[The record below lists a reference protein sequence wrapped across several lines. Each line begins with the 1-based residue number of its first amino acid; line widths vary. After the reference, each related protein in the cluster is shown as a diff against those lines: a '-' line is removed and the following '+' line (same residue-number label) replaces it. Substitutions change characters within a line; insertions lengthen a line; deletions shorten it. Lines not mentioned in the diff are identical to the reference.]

1 MSDPGWE
8 RAALAL
14 RLLAVDP
21 AGLGGVHLRARAGPV
36 RAVWLDALAT
46 LPLPLRRIHPGIED
60 AQLLG
65 GLDLTATLAAGRPVA
80 SQGLLAA
87 PAALV
92 LTMAERTP
100 PGLAARLAQ
109 ALDGGT
115 GHALIL
121 LDEGA
126 DPDEAAP
133 LPLTDRLAFGLDL
146 DAVPLAAALPLIP
159 TPTDAGLAAARQRL
173 AGVALPRDAIA
184 ALVTLAARFGI
195 DSLRAPLLAAAAARA
210 HAALAGRSAVA
221 EADIAAA
228 AGLVYPARATRLP
241 AEAEA
246 APPPPD
252 DGAAP
257 EAQPAGEA
265 GTLPDELL
273 VEAVRAALPPD
284 VLARLA
290 AAPAA
295 GGGSGGSGAGAARRG
310 NRRGRPLPSR
320 PGRPGQG
327 ARIDLVATLRTAA
340 PWQALRRAAAP
351 GAAPGLRIRP
361 SDIRIRRYDQPSD
374 RLLVFAVDAS
384 GSAAMARM
392 AEAKGAVE
400 ILLAEAYAR
409 RDHVALIGFRGA
421 GAEIL
426 LPPTRSLVQTKRRL
440 AGLPGGGAT
449 PLAAGL
455 REAAGLARQ
464 ARQRGLSPALVLL
477 TDGRANVALDGGQD
491 RARAAEDAL
500 RMARLLAA
508 DRLQALV
515 IDTAARP
522 QPALVALAGAAGGR
536 YLALPR
542 AEARGLSGAVA
553 AALGG

>member
-1 MSDPGWE
+1 
-8 RAALAL
+8 
-14 RLLAVDP
+14 
-21 AGLGGVHLRARAGPV
+21 
-36 RAVWLDALAT
+36 
-46 LPLPLRRIHPGIED
+46 
-60 AQLLG
+60 
-65 GLDLTATLAAGRPVA
+65 
-80 SQGLLAA
+80 
-87 PAALV
+87 
-92 LTMAERTP
+92 
-100 PGLAARLAQ
+100 
-109 ALDGGT
+109 
-115 GHALIL
+115 
-121 LDEGA
+121 
-126 DPDEAAP
+126 
-133 LPLTDRLAFGLDL
+133 
-146 DAVPLAAALPLIP
+146 
-159 TPTDAGLAAARQRL
+159 
-173 AGVALPRDAIA
+173 
-184 ALVTLAARFGI
+184 
-195 DSLRAPLLAAAAARA
+195 
-210 HAALAGRSAVA
+210 
-221 EADIAAA
+221 
-228 AGLVYPARATRLP
+228 
-241 AEAEA
+241 
-246 APPPPD
+246 
-252 DGAAP
+252 
-257 EAQPAGEA
+257 
-265 GTLPDELL
+265 
-273 VEAVRAALPPD
+273 
-284 VLARLA
+284 
-290 AAPAA
+290 
-295 GGGSGGSGAGAARRG
+295 
-310 NRRGRPLPSR
+310 
-320 PGRPGQG
+320 
-327 ARIDLVATLRTAA
+327 VATLRTAA

-351 GAAPGLRIRP
+351 QAAPGLLIRP

-409 RDHVALIGFRGA
+409 RDHVALVGFRGA

-477 TDGRANVALDGGQD
+477 TDGRANVALDGAQD

-500 RMARLLAA
+500 RMARMVAA

>member
-36 RAVWLDALAT
+36 RAVWLDALTA

-65 GLDLTATLAAGRPVA
+65 GLDLTATLAEGRPVEA
-80 SQGLLAA
+80 RGLLAE

-92 LTMAERTP
+92 LTMAERTS

-133 LPLTDRLAFGLDL
+133 APLTDRLAFGLDL
-146 DAVPLAAALPLIP
+146 DAVPLAAARPV
-159 TPTDAGLAAARQRL
+159 TDVVGLAAARQRL
-173 AGVALPRDAIA
+173 AGVALSRDAIA

-246 APPPPD
+246 APPPPPD